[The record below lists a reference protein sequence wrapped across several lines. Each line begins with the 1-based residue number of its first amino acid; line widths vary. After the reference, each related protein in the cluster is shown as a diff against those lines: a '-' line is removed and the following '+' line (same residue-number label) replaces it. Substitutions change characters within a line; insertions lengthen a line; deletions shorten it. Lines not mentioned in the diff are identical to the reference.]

1 MSTVGDILK
10 GRNTYSAT
18 AAWTVR
24 HVMEYLCEKKVG
36 AVPVVDGVEVV
47 GVFSERD
54 LMHRVV
60 HPGLSLEETLVGDVM
75 TRDVIHVEPDTHFKK
90 AKAMMVNH
98 GVRHLV
104 VQDESGQLKGF
115 VSLRELSEVALQE
128 ANTLITKLN
137 DSYYQAPSRP

>member
-1 MSTVGDILK
+1 MRTVGEILK
-10 GRNTYSAT
+10 GRQTYSAT

-24 HVMEYLCEKKVG
+24 HAMEYLCEKKIG

-54 LMHRVV
+54 LMHRIVL
-60 HPGLSLEETLVGDVM
+60 PGLDLDDTLVGDVM
-75 TRDVIHVEPDTHFKK
+75 TRDVIHVAPDEHYKK
-90 AKAMMVNH
+90 AKALMVNH

-104 VQDESGQLKGF
+104 VQDEDGQLRGF

-128 ANTLITKLN
+128 ANTLIMKLN